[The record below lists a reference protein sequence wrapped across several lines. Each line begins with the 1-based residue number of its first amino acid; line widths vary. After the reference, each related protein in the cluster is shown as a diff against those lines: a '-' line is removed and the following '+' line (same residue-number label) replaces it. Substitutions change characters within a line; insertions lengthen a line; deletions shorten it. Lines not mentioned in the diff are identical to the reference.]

1 MITELNTSSNIELT
15 EIITETIIDEMS
27 TNSRSVAGSGER
39 HIVVVE
45 ISQQNLRGQ
54 SSAKTI
60 GIPYNYSLF
69 RYHKSAH
76 KYFNDNFKINE
87 FGHACSICYQFF

>member
-1 MITELNTSSNIELT
+1 MITELNTSPNIELT

-54 SSAKTI
+54 SSANITEVL
-60 GIPYNYSLF
+60 NNHS
-69 RYHKSAH
+69 
-76 KYFNDNFKINE
+76 
-87 FGHACSICYQFF
+87 